1 MKRELAKNSTHTLIL
16 AVLNDGPLHG
26 YAIAREIERRSDN
39 VLTCQEGILYPALR
53 ALENDE
59 LVEGDWEIQASGPAR
74 KIYTLTPKG
83 KRDLG
88 QRAQSWQKLNAAM
101 NRVLGGSDG
110 LSDAKGR

>member
-1 MKRELAKNSTHTLIL
+1 MGRELTKSSMHTLIL
-16 AVLNDGPLHG
+16 AVLKVGPLHG

-59 LVEGDWEIQASGPAR
+59 LIVGEWEIQASGPAR

-83 KRDLG
+83 KKDLE
-88 QRAQSWQKLNAAM
+88 QRTQAWQKLNTAM
-101 NRVLGGSDG
+101 SRVLGGNDG
-110 LSDAKGR
+110 LPDTES